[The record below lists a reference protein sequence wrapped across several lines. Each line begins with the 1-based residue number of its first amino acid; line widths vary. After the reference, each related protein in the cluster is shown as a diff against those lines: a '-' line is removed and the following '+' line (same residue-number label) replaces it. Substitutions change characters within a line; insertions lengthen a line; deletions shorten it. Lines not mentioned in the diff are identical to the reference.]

1 MPLMK
6 LDAAGGMRR
15 PSRADMRPRKWQVIG
30 RGAYVHNWEICTGF
44 VRAKRGGNPVFLHSR
59 KSIEQRFRGT
69 ITDRYLMRSPYAKV
83 LASLAPVLSASA

>member
-30 RGAYVHNWEICTGF
+30 RGAYVHNWEICTVLSEVGTLSFSILASRLSNGF
-44 VRAKRGGNPVFLHSR
+44 AA
-59 KSIEQRFRGT
+59 
-69 ITDRYLMRSPYAKV
+69 RSPIAI
-83 LASLAPVLSASA
+83 